1 MKKQKKS
8 ITSRN
13 TNIFLT
19 LAMTCAVL
27 TCACANHSGQ
37 LNSTLQYAGKNRAEL
52 EAVLA
57 HYKDEPL
64 KYKAA
69 RYLIGNMKYHMSIPE
84 GPYMKYCMTLD
95 SLYKTGEHRD
105 SIKAKIQEISDSAIV
120 NLVPIPDIQNI
131 TAEYLIWNID
141 YSFSQLDSLDYLQHL
156 DFNQFCEYIL
166 PYKCIEYQ
174 PLTRWKEQWRG
185 RYVGDLYHIRQ
196 ISDFRY
202 NARRAAESLNTFLAD
217 SIKMVSAGDLNCIP
231 VLDLPTLIHSPL
243 GGCDERSAVG
253 LLNCRSNAIPVS
265 IDFTPNWPD
274 RQNGHSWNNVLA
286 TKRRNIDYEPF
297 KSFPGGYHYSD
308 NGLAKVFRRTYAP
321 HPLLLKAAEEGY
333 SIPESLMPFF
343 MKDVTDEYGP
353 TEDIRIPL
361 TADTKDRYVYL
372 CVFDNFQ
379 WTPVD
384 IGVRKYGK
392 ARFSKVGK
400 GNAYLVM
407 AMSDRDTLQPVS
419 LPFILHTDGT
429 VQHISPDKEHRCS
442 IMLKR
447 KFPAFAHIYS
457 VNRFIRGGKIE
468 AADNPEFRNPESIV
482 TFPEWNL
489 LAGEETVQD
498 TAGYRY
504 WRLMSSHSGSS
515 DFAEL
520 YFYKRDSGKRVKGE
534 LIVPDIPIRNPY
546 YDTPS
551 HINDDNPLSYLA
563 VQDTSRWIGFDFGRP
578 VSMSKIAYIRR
589 GDGND
594 ICPGEKYELYCWD
607 DNRWQLQEQAT
618 AENVYLV
625 FNDVPSDGLYY
636 IKCPTSGRQN
646 RIFLYEDNE
655 VIWY

>member
-37 LNSTLQYAGKNRAEL
+37 INSTLQYAGKNRAEL

-84 GPYMKYCMTLD
+84 GPYIKYCMTLD
-95 SLYKTGEHRD
+95 SLYRTGEHRD
-105 SIKAKIQEISDSAIV
+105 SIKAKIQEISDSAVMILTPV
-120 NLVPIPDIQNI
+120 PDIRNI
-131 TAEYLIWNID
+131 SSAYLIWNID
-141 YSFSQLDSLDYLQHL
+141 YAFSQWDSLDYLKHL
-156 DFNQFCEYIL
+156 TFEQFCEYVL
-166 PYKCIEYQ
+166 PYKCLENQ
-174 PLTRWKEQWRG
+174 PLTRWKELWRG

-202 NARRAAESLNTFLAD
+202 NARRAAEALNTFLAD

-321 HPLLLKAAEEGY
+321 HPLLLKAYEEGY
-333 SIPESLMPFF
+333 RIPESLLPFF
-343 MKDVTDEYGP
+343 MQDVTDEYGP
-353 TEDIRIPL
+353 TEDINIL
-361 TADTKDRYVYL
+361 LSANTKAKYVYL

-379 WTPVD
+379 WVPVD
-384 IGVRKYGK
+384 IGVRRHHK

-400 GNAYLVM
+400 GCAYLIM
-407 AMSDRDTLQPVS
+407 AVGKNGLQPVS
-419 LPFILHTDGT
+419 LPFILKTDGS
-429 VQHISPDKEHRCS
+429 VQPISPDKEHRCR

-457 VNRFIRGGKIE
+457 VNRFLKGGKIE
-468 AADNPEFRNPESIV
+468 ASDNPEFINSRQIV

-489 LAGEETVQD
+489 LAGEETVHD
-498 TAGYRY
+498 TTGYRY

-520 YFYKRDSGKRVKGE
+520 YFYERNSGRRIKGK

-546 YDTPS
+546 YDTPEN
-551 HINDDNPLSYLA
+551 IFDDDPLSYLA
-563 VQDTSRWIGFDFGRP
+563 VQDTSRWIGFDFGKP
-578 VSMSKIAYIRR
+578 VSMSEIAYIRR

-594 ICPGEKYELYCWD
+594 ICPGNKYELYCWS
-607 DNRWQLQEQAT
+607 DNRWQLQGKAT
-618 AENVYLV
+618 AEKVRLIFDN
-625 FNDVPSDGLYY
+625 VPSNGLYY
-636 IKCPTSGRQN
+636 IKCTSGGQQN
-646 RIFLYEDNE
+646 RIFLYENDE